1 MQFGAACVALGSLF
15 GYTDDEHLCER
26 YFTMTSDPIIFAGVE
41 LSSGRKPVTF
51 AGLDEDLNITMLER
65 SDTSEVFSRLH
76 DYENCV
82 LAADIPSS
90 KPGQA
95 VYAVLKETFIQAS
108 FTPFSQKS
116 QPKQWMET
124 DAQDCF
130 QALSGHKLLPHRALE
145 GRLQRCAILYEQGVQ
160 ITDPVD
166 MFEEITRYKL
176 IQGIL
181 PLDKLPSAR
190 ELDAL
195 VAAYLAWMSVNR
207 PGQIVP
213 KGEFVLPARE

>member
-1 MQFGAACVALGSLF
+1 MP
-15 GYTDDEHLCER
+15 
-26 YFTMTSDPIIFAGVE
+26 SDTTLFAGVE
-41 LSSGRKPVTF
+41 LSSGRQPVTF
-51 AGLDEDLNITMLER
+51 AGLDEDLNITILER
-65 SDTSEVFSRLH
+65 WDSSDVLSRLH

-82 LAADIPSS
+82 LAADIPST
-90 KPGQA
+90 KTGQA
-95 VYAVLKETFIQAS
+95 VYAVLKEKFIQAG
-108 FTPFSQKS
+108 FTSFSQKS
-116 QPKQWMET
+116 HPKQWLET

-145 GRLQRCAILYEQGVQ
+145 GRLQRCAILYEQGLQ

-195 VAAYLAWMSVNR
+195 VSAYLSWMSANR

>member
-1 MQFGAACVALGSLF
+1 MPQLL
-15 GYTDDEHLCER
+15 
-26 YFTMTSDPIIFAGVE
+26 FAGVE

-51 AGLDEDLNITMLER
+51 AGLDEDLNIGMLEKWD
-65 SDTSEVFSRLH
+65 SSEVLSCLQ

-82 LAADIPSS
+82 LAVNLPST
-90 KPGQA
+90 KQGQG
-95 VYAVLKETFIQAS
+95 VYAALKDQLVQAG
-108 FTPFSQKS
+108 FKPFSHKS
-116 QPKQWMET
+116 HPKEWMET

-145 GRLQRCAILYEQGVQ
+145 GRLQRCAILYEQGLQ

-195 VAAYLAWMSVNR
+195 VSAYLSWMSANR

>member
-1 MQFGAACVALGSLF
+1 MPQLL
-15 GYTDDEHLCER
+15 
-26 YFTMTSDPIIFAGVE
+26 FAGVE

-51 AGLDEDLNITMLER
+51 AGLDEDLNIGMLEKWD
-65 SDTSEVFSRLH
+65 SSEVLSCLQ

-82 LAADIPSS
+82 LAVNLPST
-90 KPGQA
+90 KQGQG
-95 VYAVLKETFIQAS
+95 VYAALKDQLIQAG
-108 FTPFSQKS
+108 FKPFSQKS
-116 QPKQWMET
+116 HPKQWMET

-130 QALSGHKLLPHRALE
+130 RALSGHTLLPHRALE
-145 GRLQRCAILYEQGVQ
+145 GRLQRSAILYEQGLQ
-160 ITDPVD
+160 ISDPVD

-195 VAAYLAWMSVNR
+195 VAAYLAWMSANR

>member
-1 MQFGAACVALGSLF
+1 
-15 GYTDDEHLCER
+15 
-26 YFTMTSDPIIFAGVE
+26 MTAETIIFAGVE

-51 AGLDEDLNITMLER
+51 AGLDGELNIRMLEKW
-65 SDTSEVFSRLH
+65 DISEIVSCLQ

-82 LAADIPSS
+82 LAVNLPSA
-90 KPGQA
+90 KQGKE
-95 VYAVLKETFIQAS
+95 VYAALKPRAIQAG

-116 QPKQWMET
+116 HPRQWMET

-130 QALSGHKLLPHRALE
+130 HALSGHKLLPHRALE
-145 GRLQRCAILYEQGVQ
+145 GRLQRSAILYEQGLQ

-166 MFEEITRYKL
+166 IFEEFTRYKL

-195 VAAYLAWMSVNR
+195 VAAYLAWMSTNR

-213 KGEFVLPARE
+213 KGEFVLPAQE

>member
-1 MQFGAACVALGSLF
+1 MP
-15 GYTDDEHLCER
+15 
-26 YFTMTSDPIIFAGVE
+26 SDAILFAGVQ

-51 AGLDEDLNITMLER
+51 AGLDEDLNITMLEKWDS
-65 SDTSEVFSRLH
+65 SDVFSRLQ
-76 DYENCV
+76 DYQNCV
-82 LAADIPSS
+82 LAASLPST

-95 VYAVLKETFIQAS
+95 VYAALKEKFIQAG

-116 QPKQWMET
+116 HPKQWMET
-124 DAQDCF
+124 EAQDCF
-130 QALSGHKLLPHRALE
+130 RALSGHKLLPHGALE
-145 GRLQRCAILYEQGVQ
+145 GRLQRCAILYEQGLQ

-195 VAAYLAWMSVNR
+195 VAAYLAWMSANR
-207 PGQIVP
+207 PAQIVP
-213 KGEFVLPARE
+213 RGEFVLPAIE

>member
-1 MQFGAACVALGSLF
+1 MPQLL
-15 GYTDDEHLCER
+15 
-26 YFTMTSDPIIFAGVE
+26 FAGVE

-51 AGLDEDLNITMLER
+51 AGLDEDLNIGMLEKWD
-65 SDTSEVFSRLH
+65 SAEVLSCLH

-82 LAADIPSS
+82 LAVNLPST
-90 KPGQA
+90 KHGQQE
-95 VYAVLKETFIQAS
+95 YAALKEKFIGAG
-108 FTPFSQKS
+108 FKPFSQKS
-116 QPKQWMET
+116 HPKQWMET

-130 QALSGHKLLPHRALE
+130 HALSGHKLFPHRALE
-145 GRLQRCAILYEQGVQ
+145 GRLQRSAILYEQGLQ

-166 MFEEITRYKL
+166 IFEEFTRYKL

-195 VAAYLAWMSVNR
+195 VAAYLAWMSANR
-207 PGQIVP
+207 AAQIVP
-213 KGEFVLPARE
+213 KGEFVLPAQE